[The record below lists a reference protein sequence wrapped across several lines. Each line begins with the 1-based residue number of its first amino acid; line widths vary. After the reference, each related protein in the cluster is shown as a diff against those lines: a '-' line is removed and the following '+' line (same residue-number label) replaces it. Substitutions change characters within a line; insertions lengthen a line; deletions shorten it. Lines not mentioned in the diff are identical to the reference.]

1 MAKTKAKRLKK
12 ALSALGVAGLGVA
25 GLSLAARS
33 TGSVAE
39 ALTPGAAALQT
50 ALFEEEI
57 SDVSLATFHLDR
69 DKVGTARS
77 MLQLARCARG
87 RRCGGACAHFRRC
100 RCGCGCG
107 CSKCAPPP
115 PPSGGCYGGGCGSG
129 PSPRVPCAD
138 NQQRD
143 SSGNCVR
150 PKPNVQ

>member
-1 MAKTKAKRLKK
+1 MAKRKGKRLKK
-12 ALSALGVAGLGVA
+12 ALSALGAAGLGVA
-25 GLSLAARS
+25 GLSLAAWS

-39 ALTPGAAALQT
+39 VLTPGAARLQT

-57 SDVSLATFHLDR
+57 SDVTLATFHLDR

-87 RRCGGACAHFRRC
+87 RRCGGCRC
-100 RCGCGCG
+100 RCG

-115 PPSGGCYGGGCGSG
+115 PPQGGCYGGGCGSG
-129 PSPRVPCAD
+129 PSPRAPCAD